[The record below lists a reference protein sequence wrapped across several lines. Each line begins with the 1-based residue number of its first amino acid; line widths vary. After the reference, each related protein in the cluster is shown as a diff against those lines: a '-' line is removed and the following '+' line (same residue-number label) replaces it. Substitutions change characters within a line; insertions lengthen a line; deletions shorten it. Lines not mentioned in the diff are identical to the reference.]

1 MFVPPEVLFPFPERI
16 VGRISGEISTPSIV
30 AVTVANQGRD
40 IRDLE
45 PGIFEKLLCFF
56 HAVFRQVLVQSLT
69 SFTLKKGTHIRSRQE
84 DVFADIFDGKRLMHI
99 ILTDIILD
107 QKDGWIFLRG
117 RFCLA
122 EKLRSLVHECLM
134 QLREGETVVNCFGNA
149 FHITGTCNFL
159 LMTCIF
165 QTEKKFVIQV
175 FDRILQ
181 KTVILKKVLMQ
192 HIQKLFGTISILT

>member
-16 VGRISGEISTPSIV
+16 VGRISGEIPTPSIV

-56 HAVFRQVLVQSLT
+56 HTVFRQVLVQSLT

-84 DVFADIFDGKRLMHI
+84 DVFVDIFDGKRLMHI

-122 EKLRSLVHECLM
+122 EKTQKSCPR
-134 QLREGETVVNCFGNA
+134 
-149 FHITGTCNFL
+149 
-159 LMTCIF
+159 
-165 QTEKKFVIQV
+165 V
-175 FDRILQ
+175 FDA
-181 KTVILKKVLMQ
+181 
-192 HIQKLFGTISILT
+192 IQGR

>member
-1 MFVPPEVLFPFPERI
+1 MFVPPEVLFPFQERI
-16 VGRISGEISTPSIV
+16 VGRISGEIPTPSIV

-45 PGIFEKLLCFF
+45 SGIFEKLLCFF
-56 HAVFRQVLVQSLT
+56 HTVFRQVLVQSLT

-84 DVFADIFDGKRLMHI
+84 DVFADIFDGKRLMH
-99 ILTDIILD
+99 IILD

-181 KTVILKKVLMQ
+181 KTVIFKKVLMQ
-192 HIQKLFGTISILT
+192 HIQKLFGAISILT

>member
-1 MFVPPEVLFPFPERI
+1 MSQEKL
-16 VGRISGEISTPSIV
+16 
-30 AVTVANQGRD
+30 VTVD
-40 IRDLE
+40 
-45 PGIFEKLLCFF
+45 
-56 HAVFRQVLVQSLT
+56 
-69 SFTLKKGTHIRSRQE
+69 GTKDME

-134 QLREGETVVNCFGNA
+134 QLREVKQSSIVSA
-149 FHITGTCNFL
+149 MLPHYGTCNFL

-181 KTVILKKVLMQ
+181 KTMIFIKVVYS
-192 HIQKLFGTISILT
+192 F